1 MYVFVLYILS
11 LNLFWLKSK
20 ITDPGKQE
28 NTFAKKVVTEFAS
41 SCIKKRKTKGKNKNF
56 FVSIENVISVCL
68 NLLFF
73 KDTVYMRNRMIK
85 KFLSL
90 ESFALSI

>member
-41 SCIKKRKTKGKNKNF
+41 SCIEKTKTKEAK
-56 FVSIENVISVCL
+56 
-68 NLLFF
+68 
-73 KDTVYMRNRMIK
+73 KK
-85 KFLSL
+85 KFFFCFYGKCDISL
-90 ESFALSI
+90 LETSFLKTQCI

>member
-28 NTFAKKVVTEFAS
+28 NTFAKKKVVTEFAS
-41 SCIKKRKTKGKNKNF
+41 SCIEKRKTKGKNKNF
-56 FVSIENVISVCL
+56 F
-68 NLLFF
+68 FF
-73 KDTVYMRNRMIK
+73 P
-85 KFLSL
+85 
-90 ESFALSI
+90 